1 MPSSEPASF
10 DKDTAVS
17 VALQILRDPGDFIG
31 FIDGNERVLQFY
43 LQESGE
49 VWVEHPSPKDGGSFG
64 KLIPLSELESVLV
77 NLPAKLHKMC
87 LPGLEFRSW

>member
-31 FIDGNERVLQFY
+31 FIDGNERVL
-43 LQESGE
+43 L
-49 VWVEHPSPKDGGSFG
+49 
-64 KLIPLSELESVLV
+64 
-77 NLPAKLHKMC
+77 
-87 LPGLEFRSW
+87 